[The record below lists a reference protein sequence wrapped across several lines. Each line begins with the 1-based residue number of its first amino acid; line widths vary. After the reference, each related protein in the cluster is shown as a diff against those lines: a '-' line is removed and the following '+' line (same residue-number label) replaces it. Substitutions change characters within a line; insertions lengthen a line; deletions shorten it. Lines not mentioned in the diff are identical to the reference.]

1 MPIAARGSVWLLVI
15 DHDNQL
21 KNFGSRY
28 HLFIVNVLS
37 VTPIFGKLTKKCYQ
51 ANDIG
56 RLARRAVRLII
67 LNVLTIRYAN
77 GLAAWFVKVYH
88 FLRK

>member
-1 MPIAARGSVWLLVI
+1 MLVI
-15 DHDNQL
+15 GRDHRR
-21 KNFGSRY
+21 KNFGSRCRQ
-28 HLFIVNVLS
+28 FIVNVLS
-37 VTPIFGKLTKKCYQ
+37 VTPIFGKLTKKCYR

-77 GLAAWFVKVYH
+77 GLAAWFVEVYH